1 MKYRQYKIETVT
13 EGSSDDYQSLKE
25 VLIRRCK
32 LTKDHIWTQLL
43 PDLLI
48 LDGGKG
54 QLGIIRELAKEY
66 PTIHTLLQQVDIV
79 ALGKGEARQRSKK
92 LTGAPEM
99 IYKFWKN
106 REMLEYPVL
115 YTHADQ
121 LIINLRDEAHRF
133 ANRYRKKQDE
143 KKWK

>member
-1 MKYRQYKIETVT
+1 MKYRQYKIQTVA

-32 LTKDHIWTQLL
+32 LTKDNIGTQLL

-54 QLGIIRELAKEY
+54 QLGILRELAHEY
-66 PTIHTLLQQVDIV
+66 PSIHTLLMQVDIV

-92 LTGAPEM
+92 LT
-99 IYKFWKN
+99 
-106 REMLEYPVL
+106 
-115 YTHADQ
+115 
-121 LIINLRDEAHRF
+121 
-133 ANRYRKKQDE
+133 
-143 KKWK
+143 